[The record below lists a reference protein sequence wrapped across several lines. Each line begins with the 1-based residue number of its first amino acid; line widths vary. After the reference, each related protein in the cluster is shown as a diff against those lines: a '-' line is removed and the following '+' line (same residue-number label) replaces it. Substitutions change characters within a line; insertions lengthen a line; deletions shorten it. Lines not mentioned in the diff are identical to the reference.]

1 MSARGDNMLD
11 VSSSQGDPEA
21 LRKAAEAVKVLED
34 RIVAIAQGAGA
45 ASALVRLTVGVAL
58 PRLCFCRFACN
69 SDARGRTVA

>member
-45 ASALVRLTVGVAL
+45 ASALVRLTVGSGASSIVL
-58 PRLCFCRFACN
+58 L
-69 SDARGRTVA
+69 